1 VNGKKPVKLD
11 GTSGM
16 EAKIQVPSIH
26 RKYKAAF
33 LKENTEF
40 VLRNHKPN
48 SFPSSEK
55 CLSNM
60 HFTSYRY
67 LFKVS

>member
-1 VNGKKPVKLD
+1 MPIKLD

-16 EAKIQVPSIH
+16 EAKIQLNIH
-26 RKYKAAF
+26 RKYKATF

-55 CLSNM
+55 CLANRFILPHIDSC
-60 HFTSYRY
+60 
-67 LFKVS
+67 